1 MKPRVGRIVSGVVLA
16 IALLVPVSAL
26 AQTPP
31 PLPCAEGTLPSGAKS
46 LICVPPVG
54 WNQQLVVYAPG
65 YAAPGPVLNFRD
77 LTLGGVN
84 LPALVLSQ
92 GYAFATTSYRQ
103 NGLTILEGADDIRE
117 LVTAFTVTVAP
128 PQRTFMTG
136 GSEGGLVAA
145 LLLEQSPGMFSAG
158 LAACS
163 PVGTFRGQV
172 NYIGDFRVLFDYFFP
187 EVIPGTAIDIPF
199 YVVRDWATKYL
210 PEALAAL
217 QANPARA
224 LELMRTSGAAFDPS
238 NAVAT
243 IGLTAAHLLTYNIV
257 STTDAAVKLGGNPY
271 GNQFKLYLGSS
282 NDLRLNLRVERFA
295 AAAAAVAEMKKY
307 ETTGNLTRRLVTLHT
322 TADDLVPFVHEPL
335 YLAKVF
341 LTGHSGLVPLPVNR
355 YGHCNFNANELL
367 TAFALTVQ

>member
-16 IALLVPVSAL
+16 IALLVPVRAL

-46 LICVPPVG
+46 LICIPPLG

-103 NGLTILEGADDIRE
+103 NGLAILEGADDIRE

-145 LLLEQSPGMFSAG
+145 LLLEQSPGMFSSG

-163 PVGTFRGQV
+163 PIGTFRGQV

-199 YVVRDWATKYL
+199 YVVQDWATKYL
-210 PEALAAL
+210 PRALAAL

-238 NAVAT
+238 NAVVT

-295 AAAAAVAEMKKY
+295 ASAAAVAEMKKY

>member
-103 NGLTILEGADDIRE
+103 NGLAILEGADDIRE

-199 YVVRDWATKYL
+199 YVVRDWVTKYL

>member
-16 IALLVPVSAL
+16 IALLVPVRAL

-46 LICVPPVG
+46 LICIPPLG

-103 NGLTILEGADDIRE
+103 NGLAILEGADDIRE

-145 LLLEQSPGMFSAG
+145 LLLEQSPGMFSSG

-199 YVVRDWATKYL
+199 YVVQDWATKYL
-210 PEALAAL
+210 PRALAAL

-238 NAVAT
+238 NAVVT

-295 AAAAAVAEMKKY
+295 ASAAAVAEMKKY

>member
-1 MKPRVGRIVSGVVLA
+1 
-16 IALLVPVSAL
+16 
-26 AQTPP
+26 
-31 PLPCAEGTLPSGAKS
+31 
-46 LICVPPVG
+46 
-54 WNQQLVVYAPG
+54 
-65 YAAPGPVLNFRD
+65 
-77 LTLGGVN
+77 VN

-103 NGLTILEGADDIRE
+103 NGLAILEGADDIRE

-199 YVVRDWATKYL
+199 YVVRDWVTKYL

-307 ETTGNLTRRLVTLHT
+307 ETTGHLTRRLVTLHT

-341 LTGHSGLVPLPVNR
+341 LTGHSGLVPLPVKR